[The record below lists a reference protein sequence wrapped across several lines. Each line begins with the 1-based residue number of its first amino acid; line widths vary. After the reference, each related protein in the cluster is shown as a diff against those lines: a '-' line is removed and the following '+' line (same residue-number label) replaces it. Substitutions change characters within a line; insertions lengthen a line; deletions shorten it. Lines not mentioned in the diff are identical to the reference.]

1 MAVDANIITFE
12 RFREDCRVG
21 KSVLSAVRSGSRT
34 SFRTI
39 MDSNLTTIIAAAVLF
54 GLGQGAIKGFA
65 LTLIIEHSGQ
75 HADERSAVQI
85 AHSLARTDE

>member
-12 RFREDCRVG
+12 RFREELRVG

-39 MDSNLTTIIAAAVLF
+39 IDSNLTTIIAAAVLF

-65 LTLIIEHSGQ
+65 LTLI
-75 HADERSAVQI
+75 
-85 AHSLARTDE
+85 